1 MIKIIFNI
9 YIMDTN
15 IYHDDELK
23 KCCKN
28 ILDMNNEIKSLREQI
43 KLLSNNKSLLE
54 NKVIE
59 KLNNYNEK
67 YYNFSNYNFKKNI
80 STTEGSI
87 KPEYIS
93 EILLTYVT
101 DDTMRI
107 KELIK
112 NILDKRIK
120 NEKTSLKIKQF

>member
-1 MIKIIFNI
+1 MNS
-9 YIMDTN
+9 N
-15 IYHDDELK
+15 IYHDDDLK
-23 KCCKN
+23 SSCKN
-28 ILDMNNEIKSLREQI
+28 ILNINNEIKNLKEQI
-43 KLLSNNKSLLE
+43 KLLSNNKTLLE
-54 NKVIE
+54 NKVID

-67 YYNFSNYNFKKNI
+67 FYNYSNFNFKKNI
-80 STTEGSI
+80 SITEGSI

-101 DDTMRI
+101 DDTIKI

-112 NILDKRIK
+112 NIQDKRVK

>member
-1 MIKIIFNI
+1 MNSNI
-9 YIMDTN
+9 YN
-15 IYHDDELK
+15 DDDLK
-23 KCCKN
+23 NYCKN
-28 ILDMNNEIKSLREQI
+28 ILNINIEIKNLKDQI

-54 NKVIE
+54 NKVID
-59 KLNNYNEK
+59 KLTNYNEN
-67 YYNFSNYNFKKNI
+67 YFNFSNFNFKKNKTI
-80 STTEGSI
+80 SEGSI

-112 NILDKRIK
+112 NILDKRVK
-120 NEKTSLKIKQF
+120 NEKTNLKIKQF